1 MVAIFMGITLG
12 ILTQTSWDMPPSPP
26 KKSIY
31 PFFSTTQILLGLKK
45 NEPKPATTTP
55 FSGRSTTRGKVGGI
69 FISSSSG
76 SMKIGV

>member
-12 ILTQTSWDMPPSPP
+12 DFNSNKLGYAPLPS
-26 KKSIY
+26 KKIY
-31 PFFSTTQILLGLKK
+31 PSISTTQILLGLMKDK
-45 NEPKPATTTP
+45 SKPATTTP

-69 FISSSSG
+69 LISGSSG